1 MCDNKKYCT
10 QLALMLETES
20 GRNNTSAARVAKL
33 CQFNY
38 YKFNTCIGVDTLHR
52 KFISFL
58 LFVIHTLY
66 NLFQQILQINYNS
79 RRQKFCFIESCVHVG
94 PAWWSTSESET
105 VRPCYYRGT
114 AWRRDANRYLGQ
126 YKSIP
131 VRPAPRP
138 DVVIAAFVGRL

>member
-79 RRQKFCFIESCVHVG
+79 RRQKFCFIFCFIESCMRARRTRMMEHVG
-94 PAWWSTSESET
+94 IRNCSAMLLQ
-105 VRPCYYRGT
+105 RYRMKT
-114 AWRRDANRYLGQ
+114 RR
-126 YKSIP
+126 
-131 VRPAPRP
+131 
-138 DVVIAAFVGRL
+138 